1 MESTQPLSVHI
12 SEERYKP
19 TASNDNDYGIGY
31 PENNYGYSSAQISYI
46 IESAIYALAM
56 ILGFGACVYTARR

>member
-1 MESTQPLSVHI
+1 MDPSDEHSI
-12 SEERYKP
+12 RDEERQY
-19 TASNDNDYGIGY
+19 T
-31 PENNYGYSSAQISYI
+31 PEQISYI